1 MKLSEISSVIEKN
14 DSYSPAFKIVLVKV
28 VFALQQAMLGRADGN
43 FSMVCGLVPVNQEK
57 ETAEAVADFL
67 NKNHPVLRA
76 KAVEE
81 EVWIYRNI
89 NEGESFLPQLIES
102 K

>member
-1 MKLSEISSVIEKN
+1 MKLYEILKVVEKN
-14 DSYSPAFKIVLVKV
+14 DLYSPAFKTMLVKV
-28 VFALQQAMLGRADGN
+28 IFSLQQAMLGRAEGN
-43 FSMVCGLVPVNQEK
+43 FSLVCGLVPVNQEK

-76 KAVEE
+76 EAVEE